1 MAQFWQTTQILFT
14 QIGITSPPLI
24 EKYLRRPSPK
34 YIFNLIINSMEKT
47 GFPKDLFTKEETEAT
62 YFISSIEHKKEFFT
76 KVIDITKSVTNSN
89 FNIDVLNILKGLEAE
104 NTNKFLQMFHKASQ
118 TKEEVYKPIIQKY
131 MEKNQILME
140 DRQIIKENDAQ
151 KQNNEINTIKVKI
164 IF

>member
-14 QIGITSPPLI
+14 QLGITSPPLI

-76 KVIDITKSVTNSN
+76 KVINITKSVTNSN

-131 MEKNQILME
+131 IE
-140 DRQIIKENDAQ
+140 DRKKKE
-151 KQNNEINTIKVKI
+151 QNSKNK
-164 IF
+164 